1 MEYRDY
7 AIRAARAGGD
17 VIREHL
23 RDAHQVRAKAEFD
36 FVTEVDALSEER
48 IRAFLRESFPEHR
61 FFGEESVSETPE
73 NETALLEA
81 FRPDEYT
88 WIVDALDG
96 TTNFIRGIPQFCVS
110 IALARGKELI
120 AGAVYDVSRDEMFSA
135 EAGKGA
141 FCNGRPIHVSQA
153 ETLGQSI
160 VSFGFPAAER
170 AKRAST
176 LQALERLSEE
186 VGSVRIFNCAA
197 LLLCYA
203 ACGRTD
209 ASFERGIH
217 IWDMAAG
224 IVLVREAGGT
234 VTRCDGGPFDILSRE
249 NAVSNGRIHARLLEA
264 IAPAMR

>member
-81 FRPDEYT
+81 LRPDEYT

-110 IALARGKELI
+110 VALAHGKELI

-141 FCNGRPIHVSQA
+141 FCN
-153 ETLGQSI
+153 
-160 VSFGFPAAER
+160 
-170 AKRAST
+170 
-176 LQALERLSEE
+176 
-186 VGSVRIFNCAA
+186 
-197 LLLCYA
+197 
-203 ACGRTD
+203 
-209 ASFERGIH
+209 
-217 IWDMAAG
+217 
-224 IVLVREAGGT
+224 
-234 VTRCDGGPFDILSRE
+234 
-249 NAVSNGRIHARLLEA
+249 
-264 IAPAMR
+264 